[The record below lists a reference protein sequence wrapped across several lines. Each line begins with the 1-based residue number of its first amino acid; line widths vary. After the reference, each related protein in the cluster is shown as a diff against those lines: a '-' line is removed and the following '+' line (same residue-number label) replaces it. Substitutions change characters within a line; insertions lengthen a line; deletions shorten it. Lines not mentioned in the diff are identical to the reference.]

1 MILTGKETCF
11 LAKELGLKNPENVYR
26 IVIDSRLDDLIEV
39 RVYSYL
45 EDSDKLNLGKYY
57 LCRKE

>member
-1 MILTGKETCF
+1 MILTGRETYF

-26 IVIDSRLDDLIEV
+26 IVIDSSIDDFVEVAVYYYLD
-39 RVYSYL
+39 
-45 EDSDKLNLGKYY
+45 DSDKLNLDKYY